1 MYLTPQ
7 NTFLEDLRN
16 QKLVI
21 FLPPGN
27 HGVAKEKLPY
37 QKTVP
42 QKISGYSPATIQIY
56 FTLHIYYNY
65 LPLLTA
71 INNYYY
77 IY

>member
-42 QKISGYSPATIQIY
+42 QKNLWIQPCYYSYLLY
-56 FTLHIYYNY
+56 FAY
-65 LPLLTA
+65 LLQLFTTT
-71 INNYYY
+71 YCYQ
-77 IY
+77 